1 MPSAKKRMAE
11 PVPTI
16 ARERLGRAGRCA
28 HGFSLVELLVVITI
42 ILVMMAIAGAGISA
56 ARSSQRAQATRAL
69 IAKLD
74 AIVSQQ
80 YASYASLEVPGGTPQ
95 NRGSDLRQRI
105 TRDMPDRWTDV
116 KVMAASPN
124 QSGSRHQRAYT
135 GVWASLNPPPSRNAF
150 DTHPNRDAYAGAE
163 CLFMI
168 IMRGGIASCIDCA
181 DLATERIADK
191 DGDGAFEF
199 QDGWG
204 NPIGFILWPAAIEL
218 PSDSG
223 TKFFSQAAPFSPTGT
238 GRGMRPLVYSPGPD
252 GEYGLERNNEAGN
265 LAAGV
270 NCGNPDFA
278 PTSTSA
284 APLAGASDNIT
295 NFDAEAKR

>member
-16 ARERLGRAGRCA
+16 AREQLGRAGRCA

-42 ILVMMAIAGAGISA
+42 IMVMMAIAGAGVSA

-74 AIVSQQ
+74 AIISQQ
-80 YASYASLEVPGGTPQ
+80 FASYASLEVPGGTPQ
-95 NRGSDLRQRI
+95 NRGPDLRQRI
-105 TRDMPDRWTDV
+105 SRDMPDRWTDV
-116 KVMAASPN
+116 AAMAGNAAGLT
-124 QSGSRHQRAYT
+124 SGHQRAYVA
-135 GVWASLNPPPSRNAF
+135 VWNSMPTQPSP
-150 DTHPNRDAYAGAE
+150 TYAGAE

-168 IMRGGIASCIDCA
+168 VMRGGVANCLDCT
-181 DLATERIADK
+181 DLAAETIGDE

-199 QDGWG
+199 HDGWG
-204 NPIGFILWPAAIEL
+204 NPVGYILWPAALEL
-218 PSDSG
+218 PADSG
-223 TKFFSQAAPFSPTGT
+223 TKFFTQTAPFSNPTS
-238 GRGMRPLVYSPGPD
+238 GRTMRPVIYSPGPD

-265 LAAGV
+265 LAAGG
-270 NCGNPDFA
+270 NCGNPAAA

-284 APLAGASDNIT
+284 APLTGVSDNVT
-295 NFDAEAKR
+295 NLDAEAKR